1 VPYIKIKGDNISCDW
16 SANGYRLPTE
26 AEWEYAAKGG
36 GKDYII
42 YQYSGSNNPAT
53 VAWYIENSQKELK
66 PVGTKL
72 PNSLG
77 IYDMS
82 GNIAEWCWNW
92 YGPYTSNAK
101 NNPHGP
107 ETPNS
112 SDWGTQ
118 GIYWKKKAYLKL
130 TVQDLLLEFISMP

>member
-42 YQYSGSNNPAT
+42 YQYSGSNNPST

-77 IYDMS
+77 IHLPEPKVYLA
-82 GNIAEWCWNW
+82 IRLRRI
-92 YGPYTSNAK
+92 AK
-101 NNPHGP
+101 NM
-107 ETPNS
+107 TFF
-112 SDWGTQ
+112 
-118 GIYWKKKAYLKL
+118 LKL
-130 TVQDLLLEFISMP
+130 WYSVINA